1 MREGHTLLT
10 NLVVSGEVPFGLT
23 VYDYMA
29 EQAKRKGAPIDWI
42 ALEPVVAKSDAIGVT
57 RKAPH
62 PNAALLFCEYML
74 SAETQRLLASMNYVP
89 TNVVVPSPLRG
100 MRIKLADP
108 VISLDDMGKWTQLFE
123 QVFVKRTGR

>member
-42 ALEPVVAKSDAIGVT
+42 ALEPVVAKSM
-57 RKAPH
+57 
-62 PNAALLFCEYML
+62 LFAGC
-74 SAETQRLLASMNYVP
+74 ATGGSMNWKSSSP
-89 TNVVVPSPLRG
+89 TELPIR
-100 MRIKLADP
+100 RCA
-108 VISLDDMGKWTQLFE
+108 
-123 QVFVKRTGR
+123 